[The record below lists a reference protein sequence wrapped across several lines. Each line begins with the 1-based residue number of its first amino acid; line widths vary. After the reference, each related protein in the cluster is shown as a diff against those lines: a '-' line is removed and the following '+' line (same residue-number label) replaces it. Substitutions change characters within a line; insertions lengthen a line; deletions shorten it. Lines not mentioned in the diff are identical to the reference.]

1 MQFEIP
7 ENAHVVINIGS
18 APVRALTDETGTR
31 ETPGAPRRSMRPWLM
46 VLISVVAF
54 GVGHMVHFG
63 RGGTNGGAVP
73 ALAAARSETSP
84 MPAGHLSPAET
95 ELPPAFKQSL
105 NQPARVTPA
114 PGKTSPSAPA
124 RNPFGLQN

>member
-18 APVRALTDETGTR
+18 APVRALADETGTR
-31 ETPGAPRRSMRPWLM
+31 EVAGASRRSMRPWLM
-46 VLISVVAF
+46 VLVGVVAF

-63 RGGTNGGAVP
+63 HGGTSGGAVP
-73 ALAAARSETSP
+73 ALAAAPSETLP
-84 MPAGHLSPAET
+84 MPAGHPSPAET
-95 ELPPAFKQSL
+95 ELPPAFRQQLSGRA
-105 NQPARVTPA
+105 QVTPP
-114 PGKTSPSAPA
+114 PGKTSATSPT